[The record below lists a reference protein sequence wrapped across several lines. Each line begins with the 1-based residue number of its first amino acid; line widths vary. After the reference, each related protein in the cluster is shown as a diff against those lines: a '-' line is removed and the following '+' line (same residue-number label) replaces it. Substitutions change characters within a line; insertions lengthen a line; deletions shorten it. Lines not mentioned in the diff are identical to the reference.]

1 MKVNEYFNPYMC
13 IDKQI
18 DDRKMWNFSDILMIK
33 NEKKI
38 PRNFARFPHFLAVAR
53 FLECWNEI
61 SIDLSVNIRNLINQ
75 FTRPGL
81 CQKKIDDHVKF
92 CIVQKYYPDTDI
104 SPTYAKLRFLVD
116 RGIVYLRT

>member
-18 DDRKMWNFSDILMIK
+18 NDRKMWNFSDILMIK

-53 FLECWNEI
+53 FLEC
-61 SIDLSVNIRNLINQ
+61 
-75 FTRPGL
+75 
-81 CQKKIDDHVKF
+81 
-92 CIVQKYYPDTDI
+92 
-104 SPTYAKLRFLVD
+104 
-116 RGIVYLRT
+116 